1 MLGLVD
7 KTVNAGV
14 GAQQGFDLQRNM
26 ALFIILDNFNDKFKG
41 NKYFLSLEHLED
53 IIFCFINDI
62 GESTHIDTYQSKKK
76 STGNWTVN
84 QDFAVVVA
92 KILETGGKLI
102 SDPYPKAKN
111 YQHALHFSSNAIMHF
126 TKSVAQKKPLKPI
139 TFSEIINDQNL
150 ISSFPSLNIHIQSAI
165 KDSII
170 KKYKYGDS
178 LPKELEQELEN
189 LKFLFVDM
197 TKTSKEQENQLE
209 GKLSSIFGNKIN
221 DKKAAIETLF
231 SLFNKIG
238 LTYNQ
243 KNIARLNDKSKRVE
257 SDEVENALDIITTK
271 SKAFDY
277 WRKEERNISRKLQI
291 RPFEKEN
298 FELMFYSAFDFFK
311 SNQEAE
317 HQRIITFVKENYLS
331 CQGCDEEECISEL
344 FVLFNNT
351 NNTTFEVMN
360 LKAVLYA
367 AYFETIYK
375 TEVKN

>member
-1 MLGLVD
+1 MVD

-14 GAQQGFDLQRNM
+14 GAQQGFALQRNM

-53 IIFCFINDI
+53 IIFCFTNDT

-84 QDFAVVVA
+84 QELAEVVV
-92 KILETGGKLI
+92 KILETGSKLI
-102 SDPYPKAKN
+102 KDPFPKSKN
-111 YQHALHFSSNAIMHF
+111 YHHSLHFSSNAIMHF
-126 TKSVAQKKPLKPI
+126 KKSVAQKQPLKPMV
-139 TFSEIINDQNL
+139 FSEIINDQNL
-150 ISSFPSLNIHIQSAI
+150 ISSFPSLNSHIQLAI
-165 KDSII
+165 KDTII
-170 KKYKYGDS
+170 KKYNYGNS
-178 LPKELEQELEN
+178 LPIELEQELDN
-189 LKFLFVDM
+189 LNFLFVDM

-209 GKLSSIFGNKIN
+209 GKLSSIFGNRIN

-231 SLFNKIG
+231 SLFKKIE

-243 KNIARLNDKSKRVE
+243 KNIARLNDKNKIVE
-257 SDEVENALDIITTK
+257 SNEIIDALDIITTK

-277 WRKEERNISRKLQI
+277 WRKEEKNISRKLQI
-291 RPFEKEN
+291 KPFDKEV

-317 HQRIITFVKENYLS
+317 HQRILTFVQENYLS
-331 CQGCDEEECISEL
+331 CQGYDEEECVSEL
-344 FVLFNNT
+344 FVIFTNT
-351 NNTTFEVMN
+351 NNSTFEIMN